1 MALAAALIAVT
12 LVKTYAAS
20 GVIDTTFGR
29 DGTGTV
35 LSTFA
40 EEGTAIAID
49 HNGQIVVAGMQ
60 QLDGHS
66 RIVVARYDPS
76 GITLDLTFGN
86 FGIAIGSIGDL
97 DAENVV
103 VGIAIDDA
111 NRIIVG
117 GSTQHGDFANND
129 FLIGRYTAQGVLDV
143 NFNPGTPFGWRSY
156 DMGGRDLARGMAVDS
171 QGRIVLVG
179 SRLGD

>member
-1 MALAAALIAVT
+1 RHSFRRPKGDMMTFVRNKWASRIALSAALIAAT
-12 LVKTYAAS
+12 LVKTDAAS

-35 LSTFA
+35 LSTFMA
-40 EEGTAIAID
+40 EGTAMAID

-86 FGIAIGSIGDL
+86 SGIAIGSIGDL

-103 VGIAIDDA
+103 VGVAIDNA
-111 NRIIVG
+111 NRVIVG
-117 GSTQHGDFANND
+117 GSTQHGDFGNND
-129 FLIGRYTAQGVLDV
+129 FLIGRYTAQ
-143 NFNPGTPFGWRSY
+143 
-156 DMGGRDLARGMAVDS
+156 
-171 QGRIVLVG
+171 
-179 SRLGD
+179 

>member
-1 MALAAALIAVT
+1 MTVRASRGVFVRKKWALGIAFAAALIAAR
-12 LVKTYAAS
+12 LGKIDAAS

-97 DAENVV
+97 DADNVAV
-103 VGIAIDDA
+103 AVAIDDA
-111 NRIIVG
+111 NRVIV
-117 GSTQHGDFANND
+117 
-129 FLIGRYTAQGVLDV
+129 
-143 NFNPGTPFGWRSY
+143 
-156 DMGGRDLARGMAVDS
+156 
-171 QGRIVLVG
+171 
-179 SRLGD
+179 